1 MMTFKVLTADDIKTK
16 LGGTWVGD
24 AYNEHDPCDINSEML
39 KLTSGNASYNSFT
52 NPFVSGYLNLQP
64 IRNLYLHS
72 SNIGSYNTIGLYGC
86 KTIIK
91 KIPVTADF
99 NYMIIDQQMAGN
111 DFMDCSK
118 ITLKQ
123 LEFQLLNEDGKI
135 VPLRNA
141 NISFSLVFDIMDT
154 KS

>member
-1 MMTFKVLTADDIKTK
+1 
-16 LGGTWVGD
+16 
-24 AYNEHDPCDINSEML
+24 
-39 KLTSGNASYNSFT
+39 
-52 NPFVSGYLNLQP
+52 
-64 IRNLYLHS
+64 
-72 SNIGSYNTIGLYGC
+72 
-86 KTIIK
+86 
-91 KIPVTADF
+91 
-99 NYMIIDQQMAGN
+99 MIIDQAMSGN

-135 VPLRNA
+135 VPLHNA